1 MKVSNFIPMLS
12 KVHIV
17 HNGNKTLFSAEQ
29 GVNEAF
35 RVLSFFEAHIENWT
49 KAWEWLLKMKNIFI
63 TIIFIIITLIIIVSK
78 SDWCHH
84 VDKLRAKSTK
94 PVESFKRGFVE
105 ETFIIILPHHWII
118 ISSDR
123 HIVNSPCRYFLF
135 TNMFLWIFQK
145 ARQSKWQGHSKYENK
160 CHLLWQSLFKSYF
173 QLQQNDQWMAH
184 FK

>member
-1 MKVSNFIPMLS
+1 MAAKLCSQQNRDWMKLFEHYLFWGTYRTLKKGLGM
-12 KVHIV
+12 IV
-17 HNGNKTLFSAEQ
+17 H
-29 GVNEAF
+29 
-35 RVLSFFEAHIENWT
+35 AHI
-49 KAWEWLLKMKNIFI
+49 KYKIKNIFI
-63 TIIFIIITLIIIVSK
+63 AIIIIIIITLIIIVSK

>member
-1 MKVSNFIPMLS
+1 
-12 KVHIV
+12 
-17 HNGNKTLFSAEQ
+17 
-29 GVNEAF
+29 
-35 RVLSFFEAHIENWT
+35 
-49 KAWEWLLKMKNIFI
+49 MKNIFI
-63 TIIFIIITLIIIVSK
+63 TFIFIIITLVIIVSK

-84 VDKLRAKSTK
+84 MDKLRAKSTK
-94 PVESFKRGFVE
+94 PVESFKCGFVE

-173 QLQQNDQWMAH
+173 QLQQNDHWMAH
-184 FK
+184 FKEGHIFTIITADVNFTPRYVNLVFFWMSELFRLCCF